1 MLSVRPPESETQPV
15 GAAKSLATNEGA
27 ELVRRCRTGDGAAWE
42 EIVQT
47 YTRRIYNL
55 AYRFTSRAGTAEDLT
70 QEVFI
75 RVYRSLEQYNPKQG
89 DLQNWLM
96 RLARN
101 LVIDDYRKRQRAPQD
116 EAADYLDGA
125 LEVQAN
131 RQFAEHAMR
140 CPVCH
145 DLLSEVKNTLLA
157 CSASEA
163 PIAGTDLEARIL
175 LKTMPET
182 AIKCSDFEAYLTD
195 YLDGFLMAPL
205 YHRWE
210 RHAALCAGCSEL
222 PGAVVRTIGACYT
235 YKQNEL
241 TVPAGLEARILQS
254 TIGNV
259 LPREVRAPLKSR
271 LVEWL
276 RGTLDPIVS
285 PQLASVATM
294 LLVSV
299 FVLTNTVS
307 TDGSVGGIYHASLQL
322 AERTAGNASRSS
334 ALPNGMKQL
343 AGSVNE
349 LMGGDE
355 ESPKGNDAN
364 TNQNS
369 SNQNGAPQ
377 GTKNNATQSK
387 SKSGSNEQKNR

>member
-1 MLSVRPPESETQPV
+1 MLCHE
-15 GAAKSLATNEGA
+15 
-27 ELVRRCRTGDGAAWE
+27 
-42 EIVQT
+42 
-47 YTRRIYNL
+47 
-55 AYRFTSRAGTAEDLT
+55 FEDQLT
-70 QEVFI
+70 
-75 RVYRSLEQYNPKQG
+75 
-89 DLQNWLM
+89 
-96 RLARN
+96 
-101 LVIDDYRKRQRAPQD
+101 
-116 EAADYLDGA
+116 DYLDGA

-163 PIAGTDLEARIL
+163 PLAGAGLEARIL

-182 AIKCSDFEAYLTD
+182 AITCSNFEDHLTD

-210 RHAALCAGCSEL
+210 RHAALCVSCSEL
-222 PGAVVRTIGACYT
+222 PGAVVRAIGACYT
-235 YKQNEL
+235 YKQDEL

-259 LPREVRAPLKSR
+259 LPQQVRAPLKSR

-276 RGTLDPIVS
+276 RGALDPIVS

-294 LLVSV
+294 LLVAV

-355 ESPKGNDAN
+355 ESSKGNHA
-364 TNQNS
+364 TANQNS
-369 SNQNGAPQ
+369 ANQNPAPQ
-377 GTKNNATQSK
+377 GTKNNAAPSK
-387 SKSGSNEQKNR
+387 SKGESQEQK

>member
-1 MLSVRPPESETQPV
+1 MLCHE
-15 GAAKSLATNEGA
+15 
-27 ELVRRCRTGDGAAWE
+27 
-42 EIVQT
+42 
-47 YTRRIYNL
+47 
-55 AYRFTSRAGTAEDLT
+55 FEDQLT
-70 QEVFI
+70 
-75 RVYRSLEQYNPKQG
+75 
-89 DLQNWLM
+89 
-96 RLARN
+96 
-101 LVIDDYRKRQRAPQD
+101 
-116 EAADYLDGA
+116 DYLDGA

-131 RQFAEHAMR
+131 REFAEHAMR

-163 PIAGTDLEARIL
+163 PPAGTGLEARIL

-182 AIKCSDFEAYLTD
+182 AITCTDFEEYLTD

-210 RHAALCAGCSEL
+210 RHAALCVSCSEL
-222 PGAVVRTIGACYT
+222 PGAVVRAIGACYT
-235 YKQNEL
+235 YKQDEL

-276 RGTLDPIVS
+276 RGALDPIVS

-322 AERTAGNASRSS
+322 AERTAGNASKSS

-343 AGSVNE
+343 AGSVND
-349 LMGGDE
+349 LIGGE
-355 ESPKGNDAN
+355 EDSGKGNEAN
-364 TNQNS
+364 KNQNTSNQNS
-369 SNQNGAPQ
+369 ATQ
-377 GTKNNATQSK
+377 GTKNSAPQGK
-387 SKSGSNEQKNR
+387 PKGGAAKQKDR